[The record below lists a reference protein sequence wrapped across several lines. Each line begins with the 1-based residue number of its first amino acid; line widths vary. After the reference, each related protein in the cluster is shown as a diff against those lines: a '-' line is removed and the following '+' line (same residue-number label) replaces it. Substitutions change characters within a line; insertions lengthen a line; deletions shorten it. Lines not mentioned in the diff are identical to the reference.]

1 MTRAMKRVVVETVV
15 PENFKYIARDQD
27 GSVHVFEKKPNLDY
41 GTNANPTACDM
52 WDVYEGET
60 MQVSPKTPV
69 IASPVIKTKFNP
81 FFKLTGAKKLALKH
95 KLISVKFF
103 LIYINKFS
111 MNAFVIYRI
120 IIALILFSLIY

>member
-1 MTRAMKRVVVETVV
+1 MTQAMKRVVVETVV

-60 MQVSPKTPV
+60 MQVSPKTAV
-69 IASPVIKTKFNP
+69 SAGLLSEELGDWRDSCKEITEMAGMDMEQ
-81 FFKLTGAKKLALKH
+81 L
-95 KLISVKFF
+95 
-103 LIYINKFS
+103 
-111 MNAFVIYRI
+111 
-120 IIALILFSLIY
+120 